1 MRKKWKIF
9 WHSFAL
15 LAGITDSIIL
25 LDLQIPPF
33 VREGDTVKLVC
44 VYDLEYDGLYSVKWY
59 KNDIEFYSYIPKMS
73 PSEDGQGSSKKRF
86 FDLPGVYINVSYNN
100 SQFLSSKSLLYCSR
114 VKKSILLM

>member
-1 MRKKWKIF
+1 MDVDF
-9 WHSFAL
+9 WQTLFCS

-33 VREGDTVKLVC
+33 VKEGDTVKLVC

-73 PSEDGQGSSKKRF
+73 DGHGSKKRF
-86 FDLPGVYINVSYNN
+86 FDLPGVYINVSYKSQQKFIN
-100 SQFLSSKSLLYCSR
+100 SVRSSPAD
-114 VKKSILLM
+114 VKYTK

>member
-73 PSEDGQGSSKKRF
+73 ASSEDGGQGSSKKRF

-100 SQFLSSKSLLYCSR
+100 SQFLSKSLLHCR
-114 VKKSILLM
+114 E